1 MIKTQV
7 VVFGCQS
14 FSDNAAYL
22 LSNDA
27 NHRVVGHVVD
37 AAYLPDENSFSRQVV
52 SFERLSEAFPAA
64 NHSLIVPLGWKHS
77 NQLRQEK
84 CGSGKKLGYSLLSYV
99 SSRAS
104 IWPNTPIGENVLIF
118 EGVIIQPFVQ
128 LGDNII
134 IRSGANIGH
143 HSVVQSNVFIASGVV
158 TGGNVTIEENAS
170 IGLGAIIRDNV
181 RIGAR
186 CFIGAGAVVTADT
199 EPDGVYVGVPARR
212 LQGKTSLD
220 VTI

>member
-1 MIKTQV
+1 VVAHAADNKYIKNALGIDKKLV
-7 VVFGCQS
+7 DFAKLGREYN
-14 FSDNAAYL
+14 SDEY
-22 LSNDA
+22 
-27 NHRVVGHVVD
+27 
-37 AAYLPDENSFSRQVV
+37 
-52 SFERLSEAFPAA
+52 
-64 NHSLIVPLGWKHS
+64 SLIVPVGWVGANS
-77 NQLRQEK
+77 VRQTK
-84 CGSGKKLGYSLLSYV
+84 CAEGKAMGYSLLSYV

-118 EGVIIQPFVQ
+118 EGAIVQPFVQ
-128 LGDNII
+128 LADNII

-186 CFIGAGAVVTADT
+186 CFIGAGAVITADT

-212 LQGKTSLD
+212 VPGKTSLD
-220 VTI
+220 VTA